1 MSSITKTKCMGAHL
15 PDWKL
20 ALMLD
25 GLPHCIAVVAGD
37 RKQLEGNS
45 WGYTGF
51 QVLQFNEAKMSGAVG

>member
-37 RKQLEGNS
+37 RKQLEGIQAKA
-45 WGYTGF
+45 GGTRGF
-51 QVLQFNEAKMSGAVG
+51 KSCNLMKQR